1 MATKSRVIMVWG
13 NRILSRRGEVDQEVL
28 QTAVDLA
35 LPRLVAASSSAAAWG
50 SLFSSRDT
58 VGIKV
63 NCIGGR
69 LLSPSPSWVTVL
81 VQGLKQAG
89 LEEERIIFWDRS
101 SRELKEAGF
110 PLRQEGRGVRCFGT
124 DSPGAGYGSE
134 PMQNG
139 SYAGLISRIVTH
151 LTSAQIGL
159 CLLKDHNLS
168 GLSGALKNLYG
179 AIHNPNKYHDHH
191 CNPYLADLYGLPPF
205 RQKFRLFI
213 CEAARV
219 QYHGGPGFKSRWIE
233 DYGAIL
239 FSLDPVALDYVGWQ
253 LLDRIRRAH
262 GLPTLEEE
270 GRPPAYILTAG
281 DAAHRLGKCSW
292 SEIEL
297 LELTA

>member
-1 MATKSRVIMVWG
+1 MVRS
-13 NRILSRRGEVDQEVL
+13 NRILNRGGEVDEEAL
-28 QTAVDLA
+28 QAVVDLA
-35 LPRLVAASSSAAAWG
+35 LPRLVDAPSPAAAWG
-50 SLFSSRDT
+50 FLFTSRQT
-58 VGIKV
+58 VGVKV

-69 LLSPSPSWVTVL
+69 LLSPSPRWVPVL
-81 VQGLKQAG
+81 VRGLKQAG

-101 SRELKEAGF
+101 SRELREAGF
-110 PLRQEGRGVRCFGT
+110 PICQEGAGVRCFGT
-124 DSPGAGYGSE
+124 DASGAGYGPE

-139 SYAGLISRIVTH
+139 SYAGLVSRILTH
-151 LTSAQIGL
+151 LTSAQIDL

-191 CNPYLADLYGLPPF
+191 CDPYLADLYGLPSF

-213 CEAARV
+213 CEAVRV
-219 QYHGGPGFKSRWIE
+219 QYHGGPGFKPRWVE
-233 DYGAIL
+233 DYCSIL
-239 FSLDPVALDYVGWQ
+239 FSLDPVALDYVSWQ

-270 GRPPAYILTAG
+270 GRPPTYILTAG
-281 DAAHRLGKCSW
+281 DAAHRLGRCSW

-297 LELTA
+297 MELSA